1 MADEETETNIFGDGV
16 ENRGVDDDDEIEMRN
31 LNPYDSSS
39 RRGSEDTTY
48 RSSHSKTYGETSFI
62 EGIDEHT
69 PLITKESKRDEA
81 WDEIRR
87 KFPKVSTSK
96 FTATLD
102 DIGRVFV
109 KLIRSNAKPA
119 PLFNKDG
126 EVNKKLPETIIK
138 ALGTPSEDIIRAN
151 EEEITRR
158 KNKIKELQASR
169 ETASENQREEIDA
182 NIEEQQN
189 EISRLEAENEH
200 IEERMSLRDR
210 VKLIFKKYG
219 LTVFAV
225 VSAVGLVIGVV
236 VSNLKKGLTSL
247 GKGVGGELKTIGK
260 KIGEILPGMIG
271 AIASFVFKTAGEAV
285 GFLVKHAWLLILAAV
300 TIMIEKLKKRNKAR
314 NKVLKV
320 IKMKFITVK
329 SKQTTASVDLVPP
342 LVLGDKQRISLVDIR
357 IPEQYFEFT
366 DDQAIGDENRFKKKL
381 KIIKLSKHL
390 GKYNARRLQQVLHG
404 DSLKAELGLEIS
416 ITDKA
421 AYLTT
426 QSKEIIVSSEL
437 TKNFN
442 IPRES
447 KPYSAVK
454 ISGDEKYFVYCDLVE
469 ENNSLLS
476 RENNAA
482 RVMPSKL
489 LAVAPKS
496 ESGVYPELLIPA
508 EKRVINNIT
517 LRIENEKF
525 EVPDF
530 NDEPIIYGLKIS

>member
-1 MADEETETNIFGDGV
+1 MDIDDTENPFDTGAVNPGYDETG
-16 ENRGVDDDDEIEMRN
+16 EMNEMDRF
-31 LNPYDSSS
+31 PSSSS

-48 RSSHSKTYGETSFI
+48 HRTRGETSFI

-69 PLITKESKRDEA
+69 PLIRKENELNDSV
-81 WDEIRR
+81 DEIKR
-87 KFPKVSTSK
+87 KFPNADTSK
-96 FTATLD
+96 FISEID
-102 DIGRVFV
+102 EYGRVKV
-109 KLIRSNAKPA
+109 KLIREGGKDHL
-119 PLFNKDG
+119 LFNSDG
-126 EVNKKLPETIIK
+126 EVNEKLPKKIIK
-138 ALGTPSEDIIRAN
+138 ALGTPAEDIIRTK

-158 KNKIKELQASR
+158 EKKIDELKASR
-169 ETASENQREEIDA
+169 ETASENQREQIDA

-189 EISRLEAENEH
+189 EISRLEAENEI

-210 VKLIFKKYG
+210 VKAIFKKYG
-219 LTVFAV
+219 FTVFAV
-225 VSAVGLVIGVV
+225 VSAVGLVIGVI
-236 VSNLKKGLTSL
+236 VSNLQKGLTSL
-247 GKGVGGELKTIGK
+247 GKGVGGALKTIGK
-260 KIGEILPGMIG
+260 KIGEILPGMVG

-285 GFLVKHAWLLILAAV
+285 GFLAKHAWLLILAAV
-300 TIMIEKLKKRNKAR
+300 TIMIEKFKKK
-314 NKVLKV
+314 KI

-366 DDQAIGDENRFKKKL
+366 NRESIGTDGRYGNRI
-381 KIIKLSKHL
+381 KIILLSEHL
-390 GKYNARRLQQVLHG
+390 GKYNARRLQQVING
-404 DSLKAELGLEIS
+404 DPLKAELGLEIK

-426 QSKEIIVSSEL
+426 QKKEILVSEEL

-442 IPRES
+442 IPREL
-447 KPYSAVK
+447 KPFSVVK
-454 ISGDEKYFVYCDLVE
+454 ISGDEKYFVYCDLLE

-476 RENNAA
+476 GENNSG

-489 LAVAPKS
+489 LAVVPKG

-530 NDEPIIYGLKIS
+530 NDEEIIYVLKIS